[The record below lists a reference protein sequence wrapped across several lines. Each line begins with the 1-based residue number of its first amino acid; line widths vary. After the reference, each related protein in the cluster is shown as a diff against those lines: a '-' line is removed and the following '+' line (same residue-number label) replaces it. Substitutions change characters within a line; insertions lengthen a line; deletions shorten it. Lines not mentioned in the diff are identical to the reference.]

1 MCSTCKW
8 GKVQI
13 QLVQFS
19 GINAEL
25 KFHDGTKMLCDTGSE
40 NFGRNI
46 GHKTIQNTQKTLTKM
61 KMTNACI
68 KKNLGKMPVKASTL
82 VDI

>member
-1 MCSTCKW
+1 MYCKW

-40 NFGRNI
+40 NFRRKI
-46 GHKTIQNTQKTLTKM
+46 GHKSIQKRPKNTHQNENDKC
-61 KMTNACI
+61 CI